1 MRGATVRTLH
11 ASSSSMKRRRHTQ
24 RRKAAARSAS
34 SSSVSEGMQTGK
46 ATPAAKKLRAYAQAM
61 GSYAARLR
69 PHADKLRLDVDK
81 LRPYVD
87 KLRPYVDKLRPYVDK
102 LHPYAS
108 KLHQYAVKAVD
119 AVGSW
124 LHRGI
129 VQVGK
134 VSPRTAKRLEAVEA
148 WVCQSDT
155 RKLSVAALV
164 AVLVLG
170 IGFAAIFPEVAGRYG
185 RVIFTSNQVVPLP
198 DETRRAVREKAKQLA
213 AALDGRLDRK
223 RKLAGETWASA
234 QILVAVREND
244 PDYASRIDVKLVEQY
259 FRSMAG
265 PECACWRRFPQ
276 GKHPNHLGV
285 TSWVL
290 WTFAQYGIPA
300 HKGELEF
307 LLSAQGS
314 DGGWPLF
321 GGAQQEKFASSYG
334 TAAAILA
341 LHEQAVLQP
350 DRERKK
356 RLAAAVDRGADW
368 LKSRVVAG
376 RARWVD
382 YPAWPEAQQDFLGVS
397 GFALFAL
404 HRVGAWWLGSLD
416 RDWLRE
422 LPAQAPAALRGEASA
437 KAVQVGNRSF
447 PDETRY
453 YELPWTIL
461 ATAEVYRS
469 AGIFRKV
476 RAVQWLERALA
487 PGASIYELTG
497 RENSAALLAEAL
509 LALRSEARHE

>member
-1 MRGATVRTLH
+1 
-11 ASSSSMKRRRHTQ
+11 
-24 RRKAAARSAS
+24 
-34 SSSVSEGMQTGK
+34 MQTGK

-61 GSYAARLR
+61 GSCAARLR
-69 PHADKLRLDVDK
+69 PYLDKLRLYVSKLRPYVDELRLYLSK
-81 LRPYVD
+81 LRPYVDRLRPYVD
-87 KLRPYVDKLRPYVDK
+87 KLRPY
-102 LHPYAS
+102 AS
-108 KLHQYAVKAVD
+108 KLHRYAVKAVD

-129 VQVGK
+129 VQIGK
-134 VSPRTAKRLEAVEA
+134 LSPRTGKRLEAVEA
-148 WVCQSDT
+148 WVCQSDR

-164 AVLVLG
+164 AVFVLG
-170 IGFAAIFPEVAGRYG
+170 IAFAAIFPEAAGRCG
-185 RVIFTSNQVVPLP
+185 RVIFTSNRVVPLP

-213 AALDGRLDRK
+213 AALDSRLDRK
-223 RKLAGETWASA
+223 GKLAGETWASA
-234 QILVAVREND
+234 QILVALRESD
-244 PDYASRIDVKLVEQY
+244 PDYASRIDVKLIEQY

-290 WTFAQYGIPA
+290 WTFAQYGIAA
-300 HKGELEF
+300 HKSELEF
-307 LLSAQGS
+307 LLSAQGA

-321 GGAQQEKFASSYG
+321 GGAQEEKFTSSYG

-341 LHEQAVLQP
+341 LHGQAALQP
-350 DRERKK
+350 DRGQRK

-368 LKSRVVAG
+368 LKSRAVAG

-382 YPAWPEAQQDFLGVS
+382 YPGWPEAQEDFLGVS

-422 LPAQAPAALRGEASA
+422 LPAQAPAALRGEVSA

-487 PGASIYELTG
+487 PGASIYGITG
-497 RENSAALLAEAL
+497 SEKSAALVAEAL
-509 LALRSEARHE
+509 LALRSEAKHE

>member
-1 MRGATVRTLH
+1 MRRDFTNTL
-11 ASSSSMKRRRHTQ
+11 R
-24 RRKAAARSAS
+24 AAAKEARET
-34 SSSVSEGMQTGK
+34 VGTWLRR
-46 ATPAAKKLRAYAQAM
+46 ATARADK
-61 GSYAARLR
+61 LR
-69 PHADKLRLDVDK
+69 PHATKALETVKAWWIAATNELRACAGSALGKIRTRFPLLDVTARA
-81 LRPYVD
+81 LRVHAARV
-87 KLRPYVDKLRPYVDK
+87 L
-102 LHPYAS
+102 
-108 KLHQYAVKAVD
+108 QAVNSGYRAGV
-119 AVGSW
+119 AAIG
-124 LHRGI
+124 R
-129 VQVGK
+129 
-134 VSPRTAKRLEAVEA
+134 VSPRTAKAIVACETWLR
-148 WVCQSDT
+148 QSDWRRLGLT
-155 RKLSVAALV
+155 ALA

-170 IGFAAIFPEVAGRYG
+170 AGFAAIFPEAAGRYG
-185 RVIFTSNQVVPLP
+185 RVIFTSNRIVPLP

-213 AALDGRLDRK
+213 AALDSRLDRR
-223 RKLAGETWASA
+223 RKLAGETWTSA
-234 QILVAVREND
+234 QILLALREND
-244 PDYASRIDVKLVEQY
+244 PGYASRIDVKVVEQY

-300 HKGELEF
+300 HKSELEF

-341 LHEQAVLQP
+341 LHEQSALQP
-350 DRERKK
+350 DRQQKR

-382 YPAWPEAQQDFLGVS
+382 YPAWPEAQGDFLGVS

-461 ATAEVYRS
+461 ATEEVYRN
-469 AGIFRKV
+469 AGMFRKV

-497 RENSAALLAEAL
+497 REKSATLVAEAL
-509 LALRSEARHE
+509 LALRNEAKHE

>member
-1 MRGATVRTLH
+1 MRRDFTNTL
-11 ASSSSMKRRRHTQ
+11 R
-24 RRKAAARSAS
+24 AAAKEARET
-34 SSSVSEGMQTGK
+34 VGTWLRR
-46 ATPAAKKLRAYAQAM
+46 ATARADK
-61 GSYAARLR
+61 LR
-69 PHADKLRLDVDK
+69 PHATKALETVKAWWIAATNELRACAGSALGKIRTRFPMLDVTARA
-81 LRPYVD
+81 LRVHAGRV
-87 KLRPYVDKLRPYVDK
+87 L
-102 LHPYAS
+102 
-108 KLHQYAVKAVD
+108 QAVNSGYRAGV
-119 AVGSW
+119 AAIG
-124 LHRGI
+124 R
-129 VQVGK
+129 
-134 VSPRTAKRLEAVEA
+134 VSPRTAKAIVACETWLR
-148 WVCQSDT
+148 QSDWRRLGLT
-155 RKLSVAALV
+155 ALAV
-164 AVLVLG
+164 VLVLG
-170 IGFAAIFPEVAGRYG
+170 TVFAAIFPEAAGRYG
-185 RVIFTSNQVVPLP
+185 RVIFTSNRIVPLP

-213 AALDGRLDRK
+213 AALDSRLDRR
-223 RKLAGETWASA
+223 RKLAGETWTSA
-234 QILVAVREND
+234 QILLALREND
-244 PDYASRIDVKLVEQY
+244 PGYASRIDVKVVEQY

-300 HKGELEF
+300 QKSELEF

-321 GGAQQEKFASSYG
+321 GGAQEEKFASSYG

-341 LHEQAVLQP
+341 LHEQSALQP
-350 DRERKK
+350 DRQQKR
-356 RLAAAVDRGADW
+356 RLAAAVDRGANW
-368 LKSRVVAG
+368 LKSRVLAG

-382 YPAWPEAQQDFLGVS
+382 YPAWPEAQEDFLGVS

-461 ATAEVYRS
+461 ATEEVYRN

-497 RENSAALLAEAL
+497 REKSATLVAEAL
-509 LALRSEARHE
+509 LALRNEAKHE

>member
-1 MRGATVRTLH
+1 
-11 ASSSSMKRRRHTQ
+11 
-24 RRKAAARSAS
+24 
-34 SSSVSEGMQTGK
+34 MQTGK
-46 ATPAAKKLRAYAQAM
+46 ASPAAKKLRAYAQAM

-69 PHADKLRLDVDK
+69 P
-81 LRPYVD
+81 YVD
-87 KLRPYVDKLRPYVDK
+87 KLRPY
-102 LHPYAS
+102 AS
-108 KLHQYAVKAVD
+108 KLHRHAVKAVD

-134 VSPRTAKRLEAVEA
+134 VSPRTARRLEAAEA
-148 WVCQSDT
+148 WVCQSDR

-164 AVLVLG
+164 AVVALA
-170 IGFAAIFPEVAGRYG
+170 IGFAAIFPEAAGRTY
-185 RVIFTSNQVVPLP
+185 RVLSTSNRVVPLP

-213 AALDGRLDRK
+213 AALDRRLDGK
-223 RKLAGETWASA
+223 RKLAGETWTSA
-234 QILVAVREND
+234 QILVALREND
-244 PDYASRIDVKLVEQY
+244 PDYASRIDVKLIEQY
-259 FRSMAG
+259 FRSVAG

-307 LLSAQGS
+307 LLSALGS

-321 GGAQQEKFASSYG
+321 AGAQQEKFASSYG

-341 LHEQAVLQP
+341 LHEQSALQP
-350 DRERKK
+350 DREQKK
-356 RLAAAVDRGADW
+356 RLAAAVQRGVDW

-376 RARWVD
+376 RSRWVD
-382 YPAWPEAQQDFLGVS
+382 YPAWPEAQEDFLGVS

-422 LPAQAPAALRGEASA
+422 LPARAPAALGAETSA
-437 KAVQVGNRSF
+437 KAVQVGSRSF

-461 ATAEVYRS
+461 ATVEVYRS
-469 AGIFRKV
+469 AWIFRKV

-487 PGASIYELTG
+487 PGASIYEITG
-497 RENSAALLAEAL
+497 REKSAAIVAETL

>member
-1 MRGATVRTLH
+1 MHSDFAN
-11 ASSSSMKRRRHTQ
+11 
-24 RRKAAARSAS
+24 
-34 SSSVSEGMQTGK
+34 
-46 ATPAAKKLRAYAQAM
+46 KLRAATEKARET
-61 GSYAARLR
+61 AAAWIHRASAR
-69 PHADKLRLDVDK
+69 AHK
-81 LRPYVD
+81 LRPYATQALETVEAWGIAGANALRAHAARALA
-87 KLRPYVDKLRPYVDK
+87 KLRTRFPILDVYARALR
-102 LHPYAS
+102 LHAA
-108 KLHQYAVKAVD
+108 KALEAVN
-119 AVGSW
+119 
-124 LHRGI
+124 RGYRAGVAI
-129 VQVGK
+129 IGRY
-134 VSPRTAKRLEAVEA
+134 SPRTAKAIVACETWLR
-148 WVCQSDT
+148 QSDW
-155 RKLSVAALV
+155 RRLSLTGLAV
-164 AVLVLG
+164 VLVLG
-170 IGFAAIFPEVAGRYG
+170 TGFAAIFPEAAGRYG
-185 RVIFTSNQVVPLP
+185 RVIFTSNRVVPLP

-213 AALDGRLDRK
+213 AALDSRLDRK
-223 RKLAGETWASA
+223 RRLAGETWTSA
-234 QILVAVREND
+234 QVLVALRESD
-244 PDYASRIDVKLVEQY
+244 PPTASRIDVKLIEQY
-259 FRSMAG
+259 FRSVAG

-300 HKGELEF
+300 HKSELEF
-307 LLSAQGS
+307 LLSAQGA

-321 GGAQQEKFASSYG
+321 AGAQQQKFASSYG

-341 LHEQAVLQP
+341 LHEQAALQP
-350 DRERKK
+350 DRGQKK

-368 LKSRVVAG
+368 LKSHVVAG

-382 YPAWPEAQQDFLGVS
+382 YPAWPEAQEDFLGVS

-422 LPAQAPAALRGEASA
+422 LPAQAPAALRGENSA

-447 PDETRY
+447 ADETRY

-461 ATAEVYRS
+461 ATEEVYRS

-497 RENSAALLAEAL
+497 REKSATLVAETL
-509 LALRSEARHE
+509 LALRNEAKHE

>member
-1 MRGATVRTLH
+1 MSETTRTDFVNKLRGVAKKVRETVI
-11 ASSSSMKRRRHTQ
+11 AWRRRAIA
-24 RRKAAARSAS
+24 RARKLRPYA
-34 SSSVSEGMQTGK
+34 TK
-46 ATPAAKKLRAYAQAM
+46 ALETVKAWWIACTNRLRAYA
-61 GSYAARLR
+61 GSAREKLRTRFPMLDVYARTLRLHAARVL
-69 PHADKLRLDVDK
+69 
-81 LRPYVD
+81 
-87 KLRPYVDKLRPYVDK
+87 
-102 LHPYAS
+102 
-108 KLHQYAVKAVD
+108 QT
-119 AVGSW
+119 VGSGYRAG
-124 LHRGI
+124 LATIGR
-129 VQVGK
+129 
-134 VSPRTAKRLEAVEA
+134 VSPRTAKAIVACETWLRQSNRRRLGLTALAV
-148 WVCQSDT
+148 
-155 RKLSVAALV
+155 
-164 AVLVLG
+164 VLVLVT
-170 IGFAAIFPEVAGRYG
+170 GFAAIFPEAAGRYG
-185 RVIFTSNQVVPLP
+185 RVIFTSNRVVPLP

-213 AALDGRLDRK
+213 AALDSRLDRK
-223 RKLAGETWASA
+223 RKLAGETWTSA
-234 QILVAVREND
+234 QILVALREND
-244 PDYASRIDVKLVEQY
+244 PGYASRIDVKLVEQY

-276 GKHPNHLGV
+276 GTHPNHLGV

-321 GGAQQEKFASSYG
+321 GGAQQEKFASSYA

-341 LHEQAVLQP
+341 LHEQSALQP
-350 DRERKK
+350 DRQQKR
-356 RLAAAVDRGADW
+356 RLAAAVDRGAAW

-382 YPAWPEAQQDFLGVS
+382 YPAWPEAQEDFLGVS

-416 RDWLRE
+416 GEWLRE

-461 ATAEVYRS
+461 ATEEVYRS

-497 RENSAALLAEAL
+497 REKSATIVAEAL
-509 LALRSEARHE
+509 LALRNEVKHE

>member
-1 MRGATVRTLH
+1 
-11 ASSSSMKRRRHTQ
+11 MKRPRHTK

-34 SSSVSEGMQTGK
+34 SSSVSEAMWTGK
-46 ATPAAKKLRAYAQAM
+46 ASSAAKKLRASAQAM

-69 PHADKLRLDVDK
+69 SHFEKVFLYANK

-87 KLRPYVDKLRPYVDK
+87 RVRPYVDK
-102 LHPYAS
+102 LHG
-108 KLHQYAVKAVD
+108 HAVTAVD

-134 VSPRTAKRLEAVEA
+134 LSPRTAKQLEAVEA
-148 WVCQSDT
+148 WVSHSDR
-155 RKLSVAALV
+155 RKLSVAALAV
-164 AVLVLG
+164 VLVLG
-170 IGFAAIFPEVAGRYG
+170 TGFAAIFPEAAGRYG
-185 RVIFTSNQVVPLP
+185 RVIFTSNRIVPLP

-213 AALDGRLDRK
+213 AALDSRLDRK
-223 RKLAGETWASA
+223 RKLAGETWTSA
-234 QILVAVREND
+234 QILLALREND
-244 PDYASRIDVKLVEQY
+244 PGYVSRIDVKLVEQY

-307 LLSAQGS
+307 LLSAQGA
-314 DGGWPLF
+314 DGGWPLVA
-321 GGAQQEKFASSYG
+321 GAEQEKFDSSYG

-341 LHEQAVLQP
+341 LHEQSALQS
-350 DRERKK
+350 DREQKK
-356 RLAAAVDRGADW
+356 RLAAAVRRGADW

-447 PDETRY
+447 PDDTRY

-461 ATAEVYRS
+461 ATEEVYRS

-497 RENSAALLAEAL
+497 REKSATIVAEAL
-509 LALRSEARHE
+509 LALRNEVKHE

>member
-1 MRGATVRTLH
+1 
-11 ASSSSMKRRRHTQ
+11 MKRPRHTK

-34 SSSVSEGMQTGK
+34 SSSASEAMRK
-46 ATPAAKKLRAYAQAM
+46 ASPAAEKLDAYAQAL
-61 GSYAARLR
+61 GSHANKLR
-69 PHADKLRLDVDK
+69 PYVGKTRFYIGK

-87 KLRPYVDKLRPYVDK
+87 KLRR
-102 LHPYAS
+102 H
-108 KLHQYAVKAVD
+108 AVKAVD

-134 VSPRTAKRLEAVEA
+134 VSPRTARRLEAVEA
-148 WVCQSDT
+148 WVCQSDG

-164 AVLVLG
+164 AVLVLVTA
-170 IGFAAIFPEVAGRYG
+170 FAAIFPEAAGRYG
-185 RVIFTSNQVVPLP
+185 RVIFTSNRVVPLP

-213 AALDGRLDRK
+213 AALDSRLDRK
-223 RKLAGETWASA
+223 RKLAGETWTSA
-234 QILVAVREND
+234 QVLVALRESD
-244 PDYASRIDVKLVEQY
+244 PATASRIDVKVIEQY
-259 FRSMAG
+259 FRSVAG

-290 WTFAQYGIPA
+290 WTFAQYRIPA
-300 HKGELEF
+300 HKSELEF
-307 LLSAQGS
+307 LLSAQGA

-321 GGAQQEKFASSYG
+321 GGAQEEKFTSSYG

-341 LHEQAVLQP
+341 LHGQAALQP
-350 DRERKK
+350 DRGQRK

-368 LKSRVVAG
+368 LKSRAVAG

-382 YPAWPEAQQDFLGVS
+382 YPAWPEPQEDFLGVS

-422 LPAQAPAALRGEASA
+422 LPAQAPAALRGGASA
-437 KAVQVGNRSF
+437 KVVQVGNRSF

-461 ATAEVYRS
+461 ATEEVYRS
-469 AGIFRKV
+469 SGIFRKV
-476 RAVQWLERALA
+476 RTVQWLERALA
-487 PGASIYELTG
+487 PGATIYALTG
-497 RENSAALLAEAL
+497 REKSATIVAEAL
-509 LALRSEARHE
+509 LALRNEMKHE

>member
-1 MRGATVRTLH
+1 
-11 ASSSSMKRRRHTQ
+11 MKRPRHTK

-34 SSSVSEGMQTGK
+34 SSSASEAMHK
-46 ATPAAKKLRAYAQAM
+46 ASPAAKKLGAYAQAL

-69 PHADKLRLDVDK
+69 PYVDKTRFYIGK

-87 KLRPYVDKLRPYVDK
+87 KLRPFIDRLRPYVDK
-102 LHPYAS
+102 LRRH
-108 KLHQYAVKAVD
+108 AVKAVD

-124 LHRGI
+124 LRRGI

-134 VSPRTAKRLEAVEA
+134 VSPRTARRLEAVEA
-148 WVCQSDT
+148 WVCQSDG

-170 IGFAAIFPEVAGRYG
+170 IGFAAIFPEAAGRYG
-185 RVIFTSNQVVPLP
+185 RVIFTSNRVVPLP
-198 DETRRAVREKAKQLA
+198 DETRRTVREKAKELA

-223 RKLAGETWASA
+223 RKLAGETWTSA
-234 QILVAVREND
+234 RILVALREND
-244 PDYASRIDVKLVEQY
+244 PDYASRIDVKRVEQY

-290 WTFAQYGIPA
+290 WTFAQYRIPA
-300 HKGELEF
+300 HKSELEF
-307 LLSAQGS
+307 LLSAQGA

-321 GGAQQEKFASSYG
+321 GGAQEEKFTSSYG

-341 LHEQAVLQP
+341 LHAQAPLQP
-350 DRERKK
+350 DSGQRK
-356 RLAAAVDRGADW
+356 RLAPAGDRCADS
-368 LKSRVVAG
+368 LQRRALAG
-376 RARWVD
+376 PARPAD
-382 YPAWPEAQQDFLGVS
+382 HPAWPCPQENFLGVS

-422 LPAQAPAALRGEASA
+422 LPAQAPPALPGEASP
-437 KAVQVGNRSF
+437 K
-447 PDETRY
+447 PC
-453 YELPWTIL
+453 
-461 ATAEVYRS
+461 
-469 AGIFRKV
+469 
-476 RAVQWLERALA
+476 
-487 PGASIYELTG
+487 
-497 RENSAALLAEAL
+497 
-509 LALRSEARHE
+509 

>member
-1 MRGATVRTLH
+1 
-11 ASSSSMKRRRHTQ
+11 
-24 RRKAAARSAS
+24 
-34 SSSVSEGMQTGK
+34 MQTGK
-46 ATPAAKKLRAYAQAM
+46 TSPAAKKLRAYAQAM
-61 GSYAARLR
+61 GSHAGRLR
-69 PHADKLRLDVDK
+69 PYVDKMCFYVDKLQPYIDR

-87 KLRPYVDKLRPYVDK
+87 KLR
-102 LHPYAS
+102 LH
-108 KLHQYAVKAVD
+108 AVKAVD

-148 WVCQSDT
+148 WVCQSDR

-170 IGFAAIFPEVAGRYG
+170 IGFAAIFPETAGRTY
-185 RVIFTSNQVVPLP
+185 RVLSTSNRVVPLP
-198 DETRRAVREKAKQLA
+198 EETRRAVREKAKQLA
-213 AALDGRLDRK
+213 AVLDRRLDRK
-223 RKLAGETWASA
+223 RKFAGETWTSA
-234 QILVAVREND
+234 QILVALREND
-244 PDYASRIDVKLVEQY
+244 PATASRIDVKLVEQH
-259 FRSMAG
+259 FRSVAG
-265 PECACWRRFPQ
+265 PECACWRQFPQ

-300 HKGELEF
+300 HKSELEF
-307 LLSAQGS
+307 LLSAQGA

-321 GGAQQEKFASSYG
+321 AGAQQEKFASSYG

-341 LHEQAVLQP
+341 LHEQAALQS
-350 DRERKK
+350 DREQKQ

-376 RARWVD
+376 RARWAD
-382 YPAWPEAQQDFLGVS
+382 YPAWPEAQEDFLGVS

-422 LPAQAPAALRGEASA
+422 LPAQAPAALGGEAST
-437 KAVQVGNRSF
+437 KTVQVGNRSF

-461 ATAEVYRS
+461 ATEEVYRS
-469 AGIFRKV
+469 AWIFRKI

-497 RENSAALLAEAL
+497 REKSATIAAEAL
-509 LALRSEARHE
+509 LALRNEVKHE

>member
-1 MRGATVRTLH
+1 
-11 ASSSSMKRRRHTQ
+11 
-24 RRKAAARSAS
+24 
-34 SSSVSEGMQTGK
+34 MQTGK
-46 ATPAAKKLRAYAQAM
+46 ASPPAKKLRAYAQAM
-61 GSYAARLR
+61 ESCAARLR
-69 PHADKLRLDVDK
+69 PYLDKLRLDVSK
-81 LRPYVD
+81 LRSYVD
-87 KLRPYVDKLRPYVDK
+87 KLRPY
-102 LHPYAS
+102 AS
-108 KLHQYAVKAVD
+108 KLHRYAVKAVD

-129 VQVGK
+129 VQIGK
-134 VSPRTAKRLEAVEA
+134 LSPRTGKRLEAVEA
-148 WVCQSDT
+148 WVCQSDR

-170 IGFAAIFPEVAGRYG
+170 IGFAAIFPEAAGRYG
-185 RVIFTSNQVVPLP
+185 RVIFTSNRVVPLP

-213 AALDGRLDRK
+213 AALDSRLDRE
-223 RKLAGETWASA
+223 RKLAGETWTSA
-234 QILVAVREND
+234 QILVALRESD
-244 PDYASRIDVKLVEQY
+244 PDYASRIDVKLIEQY

-300 HKGELEF
+300 HKSELEF
-307 LLSAQGS
+307 LLSAQGA

-321 GGAQQEKFASSYG
+321 GGAQEEKFTSSYG

-341 LHEQAVLQP
+341 LHGQAALQP
-350 DRERKK
+350 DRGQRK

-368 LKSRVVAG
+368 LKSRAVAG

-382 YPAWPEAQQDFLGVS
+382 YPGWPEAQEDFLGVS

-487 PGASIYELTG
+487 PGASIYGITG
-497 RENSAALLAEAL
+497 HEKGAAIVAEAL
-509 LALRSEARHE
+509 LALRSEAKHE

>member
-1 MRGATVRTLH
+1 
-11 ASSSSMKRRRHTQ
+11 
-24 RRKAAARSAS
+24 
-34 SSSVSEGMQTGK
+34 MQTGK
-46 ATPAAKKLRAYAQAM
+46 ATPPAKKLRVYAQAM

-69 PHADKLRLDVDK
+69 PYLDKLRLYVSK

-87 KLRPYVDKLRPYVDK
+87 KLRLYLSKLRLYVDKLRPYLDK
-102 LHPYAS
+102 MRRYAS
-108 KLHQYAVKAVD
+108 ELHRYSVKAVD

-129 VQVGK
+129 VQISK

-148 WVCQSDT
+148 WVFRSDG
-155 RKLSVAALV
+155 RKLGVAALV

-170 IGFAAIFPEVAGRYG
+170 IGLAAIFPEAAGRYG
-185 RVIFTSNQVVPLP
+185 RVIFTSNRVVPLP

-213 AALDGRLDRK
+213 AALDSRLDRT

-234 QILVAVREND
+234 QILVALRESD
-244 PDYASRIDVKLVEQY
+244 PDYASRIDVKLIEQY

-300 HKGELEF
+300 HKSELEF

-321 GGAQQEKFASSYG
+321 GGAQEEKFTSSYG

-341 LHEQAVLQP
+341 LHEQGALQP
-350 DRERKK
+350 DRGLRK

-368 LKSRVVAG
+368 LKSRAVAG

-382 YPAWPEAQQDFLGVS
+382 YPGWPEAQEAFIGVS

-487 PGASIYELTG
+487 PGASIYEITG
-497 RENSAALLAEAL
+497 HEKSATMVSEML
-509 LALRSEARHE
+509 LALRSEAKHE

>member
-1 MRGATVRTLH
+1 MRRSRRGATAPASQT
-11 ASSSSMKRRRHTQ
+11 SSSSMKRPRHTK
-24 RRKAAARSAS
+24 RKKAAARSAS
-34 SSSVSEGMQTGK
+34 SSSVSEAMRGDFTN
-46 ATPAAKKLRAYAQAM
+46 KLRA
-61 GSYAARLR
+61 AAEKARGAGRAWLR
-69 PHADKLRLDVDK
+69 AAIARADK
-81 LRPYVD
+81 LRPYATKTLATFKTLWIAGTN
-87 KLRPYVDKLRPYVDK
+87 KLRTRFPILDVYARTLR
-102 LHPYAS
+102 LHAA
-108 KLHQYAVKAVD
+108 KALEAVN
-119 AVGSW
+119 
-124 LHRGI
+124 RGYRAGVAI
-129 VQVGK
+129 IGR
-134 VSPRTAKRLEAVEA
+134 VSPRTARAIVACETWLR
-148 WVCQSDT
+148 QSDW
-155 RKLSVAALV
+155 RRLSLAALV

-170 IGFAAIFPEVAGRYG
+170 IGFAAIFPEAAGRYG
-185 RVIFTSNQVVPLP
+185 RVIFTSNRVVPLP

-213 AALDGRLDRK
+213 
-223 RKLAGETWASA
+223 GETWTSA
-234 QILVAVREND
+234 QVLVAFRESD
-244 PDYASRIDVKLVEQY
+244 PATASRIDVKVIEQY
-259 FRSMAG
+259 FRSVAG

-307 LLSAQGS
+307 LLSAQGA

-321 GGAQQEKFASSYG
+321 AGAQQEKFASSYG

-341 LHEQAVLQP
+341 LHEQSALQS
-350 DRERKK
+350 DRGQKK
-356 RLAAAVDRGADW
+356 RLAAAVRRGADW
-368 LKSRVVAG
+368 LKRRVVAG
-376 RARWVD
+376 RARWAD
-382 YPAWPEAQQDFLGVS
+382 YPAWPEAREDFLGVS

-461 ATAEVYRS
+461 ATEEVYRS

-487 PGASIYELTG
+487 PGATIYALTG
-497 RENSAALLAEAL
+497 REKSATIVAEAL
-509 LALRSEARHE
+509 LALRNEMKHE

>member
-1 MRGATVRTLH
+1 
-11 ASSSSMKRRRHTQ
+11 
-24 RRKAAARSAS
+24 
-34 SSSVSEGMQTGK
+34 MQTGK
-46 ATPAAKKLRAYAQAM
+46 ASSAAKKLRASAQAM
-61 GSYAARLR
+61 GSYAAKLRSYFDKVFLYANKLR
-69 PHADKLRLDVDK
+69 PYVEK

-87 KLRPYVDKLRPYVDK
+87 RVRPYVDK
-102 LHPYAS
+102 LHG
-108 KLHQYAVKAVD
+108 HAVTAVD

-134 VSPRTAKRLEAVEA
+134 LSPRTAKQLEAVEA
-148 WVCQSDT
+148 WVSHSDR
-155 RKLSVAALV
+155 RKLSVAALAV
-164 AVLVLG
+164 VLVLG
-170 IGFAAIFPEVAGRYG
+170 TGFAAIFPEAAGRYG
-185 RVIFTSNQVVPLP
+185 RVIFTSNRIVPLP

-213 AALDGRLDRK
+213 AALDSRLDRK
-223 RKLAGETWASA
+223 RKLAGETWTSA
-234 QILVAVREND
+234 QILLALREND
-244 PDYASRIDVKLVEQY
+244 PGYASRIDVKLVEQY

-300 HKGELEF
+300 HRSELEF

-341 LHEQAVLQP
+341 LHEQSALQP
-350 DRERKK
+350 DREQKK

-382 YPAWPEAQQDFLGVS
+382 YPAWPEAQEDFLGVS

-422 LPAQAPAALRGEASA
+422 LPAQAPAALRGAASA

-461 ATAEVYRS
+461 ATEEVYRN

-497 RENSAALLAEAL
+497 REKNAAIAAEAL
-509 LALRSEARHE
+509 LALRGEAKHE

>member
-1 MRGATVRTLH
+1 
-11 ASSSSMKRRRHTQ
+11 
-24 RRKAAARSAS
+24 
-34 SSSVSEGMQTGK
+34 MQTGK
-46 ATPAAKKLRAYAQAM
+46 ATPPAKKLRAYAQAM
-61 GSYAARLR
+61 GSCAARLR
-69 PHADKLRLDVDK
+69 PYLDKLRLYVSKLRPYVDKLRLYVNK

-87 KLRPYVDKLRPYVDK
+87 KLRPY
-102 LHPYAS
+102 AS
-108 KLHQYAVKAVD
+108 KLHRYAVKAVD

-129 VQVGK
+129 VQIGK
-134 VSPRTAKRLEAVEA
+134 LSPRTGKRLEAVEA
-148 WVCQSDT
+148 WVCQSDR

-170 IGFAAIFPEVAGRYG
+170 IGFAAIFPEAAGRYG
-185 RVIFTSNQVVPLP
+185 RVIFTSNRVVPLP
-198 DETRRAVREKAKQLA
+198 DETRRAVREKAKHLA
-213 AALDGRLDRK
+213 AALDSRLDRT
-223 RKLAGETWASA
+223 RKLAGETWTSA
-234 QILVAVREND
+234 QILVALREND
-244 PDYASRIDVKLVEQY
+244 PDYASRIDAKLVEHY

-285 TSWVL
+285 TAWVL

-300 HKGELEF
+300 NKSELEF
-307 LLSAQGS
+307 LLSTQGS

-321 GGAQQEKFASSYG
+321 GGAQEEKFASSYG

-341 LHEQAVLQP
+341 LHGQAALQP
-350 DRERKK
+350 DRGQRK

-376 RARWVD
+376 RARWAD
-382 YPAWPEAQQDFLGVS
+382 YPAWPEAREDFLGVS

-447 PDETRY
+447 ADETRY

-461 ATAEVYRS
+461 ATEEVYRS

-497 RENSAALLAEAL
+497 REKSATLVAETL
-509 LALRSEARHE
+509 LALRNEAKHE

>member
-1 MRGATVRTLH
+1 MR
-11 ASSSSMKRRRHTQ
+11 
-24 RRKAAARSAS
+24 
-34 SSSVSEGMQTGK
+34 TGK
-46 ATPAAKKLRAYAQAM
+46 ASPAAKKVRAYAQAT

-69 PHADKLRLDVDK
+69 PYVDK
-81 LRPYVD
+81 VRVYVD
-87 KLRPYVDKLRPYVDK
+87 KLRPYASR
-102 LHPYAS
+102 LHR
-108 KLHQYAVKAVD
+108 YAVKAVD

-124 LHRGI
+124 LHWGI

-134 VSPRTAKRLEAVEA
+134 LSPRTAKRLEAGEA
-148 WVCQSDT
+148 WVWQSDG

-164 AVLVLG
+164 SVVVLG
-170 IGFAAIFPEVAGRYG
+170 IGFAAIFPETAGRYG
-185 RVIFTSNQVVPLP
+185 RVMFTSNRVVPLP
-198 DETRRAVREKAKQLA
+198 DETRQAVREKAKQLA

-223 RKLAGETWASA
+223 RMLAGETWTSA
-234 QILVAVREND
+234 QILVALREND
-244 PDYASRIDVKLVEQY
+244 PGYASRIDVKLIEQY
-259 FRSMAG
+259 FRSVAG

-300 HKGELEF
+300 HKSELEF

-321 GGAQQEKFASSYG
+321 AGAREEKFASSYG

-341 LHEQAVLQP
+341 LHEQAALQP
-350 DRERKK
+350 DRGQRK
-356 RLAAAVDRGADW
+356 RLTAAVDRGADW
-368 LKSRVVAG
+368 LKSRAVAG

-382 YPAWPEAQQDFLGVS
+382 YPAWPDAREDFLGVS

-416 RDWLRE
+416 SDWLRE
-422 LPAQAPAALRGEASA
+422 LPAQAPAALRGETSA

-453 YELPWTIL
+453 YELPWTSL
-461 ATAEVYRS
+461 ATEEVYRS

-476 RAVQWLERALA
+476 RAAQWLERALA
-487 PGASIYELTG
+487 PGASIYGLTG
-497 RENSAALLAEAL
+497 REESATIVAEAL
-509 LALRSEARHE
+509 LALRNEVKHE